1 MEQSNKKFDVLIP
14 VARKDTSFVKHVVT
28 YINKYIIGCENIYIV
43 TNKNNFGR
51 LGHLHIF
58 PNVELLDE
66 NELVPELNFGIV
78 HECMKKKGERRPNC
92 VGWYFQ
98 QLLKF
103 AFAKSK
109 WAKEYYLTWDA
120 DTIPLSSLS
129 FFNGNQPLF
138 TKKIE
143 YHEPYFITL
152 NRILGFGKLVDFS
165 FIAEHMMFNVSIVK
179 EMLETIAK
187 EKKSNGETW
196 VEKIMLACDFSDKR
210 GNLFSEFE
218 TYGNYCIKYHPE
230 LYGTRQLNTFRAAGL
245 ISGRH
250 ITKKSLERLALDVSI
265 ASFELQDAPFPYNIS
280 WYMRR
285 VKNKMRNMVS
295 SIFQG

>member
-1 MEQSNKKFDVLIP
+1 M
-14 VARKDTSFVKHVVT
+14 
-28 YINKYIIGCENIYIV
+28 
-43 TNKNNFGR
+43 
-51 LGHLHIF
+51 
-58 PNVELLDE
+58 
-66 NELVPELNFGIV
+66 
-78 HECMKKKGERRPNC
+78 
-92 VGWYFQ
+92 
-98 QLLKF
+98 
-103 AFAKSK
+103 
-109 WAKEYYLTWDA
+109 
-120 DTIPLSSLS
+120 
-129 FFNGNQPLF
+129 
-138 TKKIE
+138 
-143 YHEPYFITL
+143 
-152 NRILGFGKLVDFS
+152 GFGKLVDFS

>member
-120 DTIPLSSLS
+120 DTIPLSPLS

-138 TKKIE
+138 TKK
-143 YHEPYFITL
+143 
-152 NRILGFGKLVDFS
+152 NR
-165 FIAEHMMFNVSIVK
+165 VSR
-179 EMLETIAK
+179 TIFYY
-187 EKKSNGETW
+187 
-196 VEKIMLACDFSDKR
+196 VES
-210 GNLFSEFE
+210 
-218 TYGNYCIKYHPE
+218 
-230 LYGTRQLNTFRAAGL
+230 
-245 ISGRH
+245 H
-250 ITKKSLERLALDVSI
+250 IGV
-265 ASFELQDAPFPYNIS
+265 
-280 WYMRR
+280 W
-285 VKNKMRNMVS
+285 
-295 SIFQG
+295 